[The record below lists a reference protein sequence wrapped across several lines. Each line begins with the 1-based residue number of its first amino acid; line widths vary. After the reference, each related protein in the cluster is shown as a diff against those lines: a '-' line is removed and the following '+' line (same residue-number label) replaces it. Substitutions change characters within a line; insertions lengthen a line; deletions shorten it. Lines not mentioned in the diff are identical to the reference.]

1 MYETITEAARL
12 KKKGM
17 EFLKDKKNENSI
29 EN

>member
-1 MYETITEAARL
+1 MKQLLKLQGL